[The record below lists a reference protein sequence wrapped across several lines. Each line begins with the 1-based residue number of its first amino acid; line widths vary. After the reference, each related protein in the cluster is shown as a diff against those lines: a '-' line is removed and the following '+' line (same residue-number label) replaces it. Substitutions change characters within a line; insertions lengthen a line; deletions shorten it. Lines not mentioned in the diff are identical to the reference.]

1 MPPLTNLIPAQTA
14 GVLAAVG
21 FLVIA
26 VFQVALAAG
35 APLGRA
41 AWGGAVARLPSR
53 LRRASAVSA
62 LIWLV
67 AAVVILGRVGIE
79 IVPLP
84 AVVTTVGAWVLVVV
98 SVLGAI
104 VNFASSG
111 SWERFGWGPLALV
124 LAFLSLVVATS

>member
-14 GVLAAVG
+14 AVVAAVG

-62 LIWLV
+62 VIWLV
-67 AAVVILGRVGIE
+67 GAVVILGRVGIE

-84 AVVTTVGAWVLVVV
+84 AIVTTVGAWVLVVV

-104 VNFASSG
+104 VNVASS
-111 SWERFGWGPLALV
+111 SRWERFGWGPLALL
-124 LAFLSLVVATS
+124 LAFLSLVVTTS

>member
-14 GVLAAVG
+14 AVVAAVG

-62 LIWLV
+62 VIWLV
-67 AAVVILGRVGIE
+67 GAVVILGRVGIE

-84 AVVTTVGAWVLVVV
+84 AIVTTVGAWVLVVV

-104 VNFASSG
+104 VNVASS
-111 SWERFGWGPLALV
+111 SRWERFGWGPLALL